1 MKLLEYQGK
10 ELFKDYGI
18 KVPNSYL
25 AKNIEEAKKGAEKIG
40 FPFVLKSQ
48 LTVGG
53 RGKAGA
59 ILKCKNEKELSEF
72 RKMAKS
78 PDGHS
83 VWCRRCFSEYE
94 AERYQNGD
102 KARKNANRAALIKRN
117 KEALWNYLSTNPCVD
132 CGITDPRVLEFD
144 HKDESTKAYNVSEMF
159 GLGWSTIMKEIE
171 KCDVRCANCHRIRT
185 QEQFGTWRSN
195 RA

>member
-18 KVPNSYL
+18 NVPNSYL

-59 ILKCKNEKELSEF
+59 ILKCKNEEELEEKFKEL
-72 RKMAKS
+72 
-78 PDGHS
+78 
-83 VWCRRCFSEYE
+83 
-94 AERYQNGD
+94 
-102 KARKNANRAALIKRN
+102 IN
-117 KEALWNYLSTNPCVD
+117 KEVKGEKPKQFYLKKWL
-132 CGITDPRVLEFD
+132 I
-144 HKDESTKAYNVSEMF
+144 
-159 GLGWSTIMKEIE
+159 
-171 KCDVRCANCHRIRT
+171 
-185 QEQFGTWRSN
+185 
-195 RA
+195 